1 MASGKS
7 LLSEL
12 TSQILSKPA
21 DPAPR
26 RNRSV
31 SAPIALLREVEEHVE
46 RGTPLQ
52 LRLDQIDEGPYHVGA
67 LDPVR
72 VAALAENLRHNPQSS
87 PVVVRRKRDGRYE
100 LVAGRH
106 RKAAFAQLQREEIAA
121 SVVNLSDDE
130 AERLVFF
137 DNLLAPALSDY
148 EKYLGFAQRQNSK
161 DCSYADL
168 AKESGWSKS
177 QVARFFSFSRLPAEA
192 IELLKTRPAAVGA
205 NCAEKLVAF
214 AKEHPETVTEAVRAM
229 VEERLTQDEA
239 VRQVAQAAQ
248 ETVVSSAAEAAA
260 PVAGRGAAAPA
271 AVVGTQKLR
280 VMHQDRVFAMVS
292 VKGSRV
298 AIKLSDE
305 SEAEGAVNAI
315 MNYLRLR
322 TESQ

>member
-12 TSQILSKPA
+12 TSQILSTPME
-21 DPAPR
+21 PGPR

-31 SAPIALLREVEEHVE
+31 SAPIALLREVEERAE

-52 LRLDQIDEGPYHVGA
+52 LRLDEIDEGPFHVGP
-67 LDPVR
+67 LDPAR
-72 VAALAENLRHNPQSS
+72 VTALAENLRHNPQSS
-87 PVVVRRKRDGRYE
+87 PVVVRRKADGRYE

-106 RKAAFAQLQREEIAA
+106 RKAAFAALQREQIAA
-121 SVVNLSDDE
+121 SVIALTDDE

-148 EKYLGFAQRQNSK
+148 EKYLGFAQRQKSK
-161 DCSYADL
+161 GSSYADL

-177 QVARFFSFSRLPAEA
+177 QVARFFSFARLPQEA
-192 IELLKTRPAAVGA
+192 VGLLQTRPAALGA
-205 NCAEKLVAF
+205 NAAEKLSAF
-214 AKEHPETVTEAVRAM
+214 VKDAPDKVVEVVRAL
-229 VEERLTQDEA
+229 VEERTTQDEA
-239 VRQVAQAAQ
+239 VKQL
-248 ETVVSSAAEAAA
+248 AAEVAAA
-260 PVAGRGAAAPA
+260 AANTSAQLPADARTA

>member
-21 DPAPR
+21 EPGPR

-31 SAPIALLREVEEHVE
+31 SAPIALLREVEERVE

-52 LRLDQIDEGPYHVGA
+52 LRLDQLDEGPYHVGA
-67 LDPVR
+67 LDPAR

-121 SVVNLSDDE
+121 SVISLSDDE

-148 EKYLGFAQRQNSK
+148 EKYLGFAQRQKSK
-161 DCSYADL
+161 DCSYAEL
-168 AKESGWSKS
+168 ARESGWSKS
-177 QVARFFSFSRLPAEA
+177 QVARFFSFARLPEAA

-214 AKEHPETVTEAVRAM
+214 AKDDPEAVTEAVRAV

-239 VRQVAQAAQ
+239 VRQLAP
-248 ETVVSSAAEAAA
+248 A
-260 PVAGRGAAAPA
+260 PVAAATPDAPAASRRGAATPA

-298 AIKLSDE
+298 AIKLADE
-305 SEAEGAVNAI
+305 SEAEGAVDAI

>member
-12 TSQILSKPA
+12 TSQILSTPA
-21 DPAPR
+21 EPGPR
-26 RNRSV
+26 RSRSV
-31 SAPIALLREVEEHVE
+31 SAPIALLREVEERAE

-52 LRLDQIDEGPYHVGA
+52 LRLDQIDEGPYHVGP
-67 LDPVR
+67 LDPAR
-72 VAALAENLRHNPQSS
+72 VTTLAENLRHNPQSA
-87 PVVVRRKRDGRYE
+87 PVVVRRKADGRFE
-100 LVAGRH
+100 LIAGRH

-121 SVVNLSDDE
+121 SVIALSDDE

-148 EKYLGFAQRQNSK
+148 EKYLGFAQRQKSRNS
-161 DCSYADL
+161 SYADL

-177 QVARFFSFSRLPAEA
+177 QVARFFSFARLPAEA
-192 IELLKTRPAAVGA
+192 IALLKSRPAAVGA
-205 NCAEKLVAF
+205 NAAEKLVAF
-214 AKEHPETVTEAVRAM
+214 AQEHPEQVVETVKAL
-229 VEERLTQDEA
+229 VEERTTQDEA
-239 VRQVAQAAQ
+239 VKQL
-248 ETVVSSAAEAAA
+248 AAA
-260 PVAGRGAAAPA
+260 TTGDDAPPAAKPAATPRA

-298 AIKLSDE
+298 AIKLTDE
-305 SEAEGAVNAI
+305 REAEGAVNAI

>member
-12 TSQILSKPA
+12 TSQILSQPTE
-21 DPAPR
+21 PGPR

-31 SAPIALLREVEEHVE
+31 SAPIALLREVEERAE

-52 LRLDQIDEGPYHVGA
+52 LQLEQIDEGPFHVGA
-67 LDPVR
+67 LDPLR
-72 VAALAENLRHNPQSS
+72 VAALAENLRQNPQSS
-87 PVVVRRKRDGRYE
+87 PVVVRRKADGRYE

-106 RKAAFAQLQREEIAA
+106 RKAAFEQLGRQEIAA
-121 SVVNLSDDE
+121 TVIALSDDE

-148 EKYLGFAQRQNSK
+148 EKFLGFAQRQKSK
-161 DCSYADL
+161 GLSYAEL
-168 AKESGWSKS
+168 ARESGWSKS
-177 QVARFFSFSRLPAEA
+177 HVARLFSFARLPAEA
-192 IELLKTRPAAVGA
+192 VELLKTRPAAVGA
-205 NCAEKLVAF
+205 NCAEKLLSFVAERPD
-214 AKEHPETVTEAVRAM
+214 AVTEAVRAL
-229 VEERLTQDEA
+229 VEERVTQEEA
-239 VRQVAQAAQ
+239 LRLLAATPAGK
-248 ETVVSSAAEAAA
+248 EAEAAKA
-260 PVAGRGAAAPA
+260 SRHSAASAE
-271 AVVGTQKLR
+271 VVGTQKLR

-305 SEAEGAVNAI
+305 AEAEGAVNAI

>member
-21 DPAPR
+21 EPGPR

-31 SAPIALLREVEEHVE
+31 SAPIALLREVEERAE

-52 LRLDQIDEGPYHVGA
+52 LRLDQIDEGPFHVGA

-72 VAALAENLRHNPQSS
+72 VAALAENLRQNPQSS
-87 PVVVRRKRDGRYE
+87 PVVVRRKADGRYE
-100 LVAGRH
+100 LIAGRH
-106 RKAAFAQLQREEIAA
+106 RKAAFEHLQREEIAA
-121 SVVNLSDDE
+121 SVVALSDDE

-148 EKYLGFAQRQNSK
+148 EKYLGFAQRQKSK
-161 DCSYADL
+161 DLSYAEL
-168 AKESGWSKS
+168 ARESGWSKS
-177 QVARFFSFSRLPAEA
+177 QVARFFSFARLPAEA
-192 IELLKTRPAAVGA
+192 IDLLKARPAALGA
-205 NCAEKLVAF
+205 NGAEKLVAF
-214 AKEHPETVTEAVRAM
+214 VQDHPQEVVEAVRAL
-229 VEERLTQDEA
+229 VEERATQDE
-239 VRQVAQAAQ
+239 VIKQLAAQ
-248 ETVVSSAAEAAA
+248 LVGEAAPQA
-260 PVAGRGAAAPA
+260 SAKRGAAPA

-280 VMHQDRVFAMVS
+280 VMHQNRVFAMVS

-305 SEAEGAVNAI
+305 AEAEGAVNAI

>member
-21 DPAPR
+21 EPGPR

-31 SAPIALLREVEEHVE
+31 SAPIALLREVEERAE

-52 LRLDQIDEGPYHVGA
+52 LRLDQIDEGPFHVGA
-67 LDPVR
+67 LDPAR
-72 VAALAENLRHNPQSS
+72 VAALAENLRQNPQSS
-87 PVVVRRKRDGRYE
+87 PVVVRRKADGRYE
-100 LVAGRH
+100 LIAGRH
-106 RKAAFAQLQREEIAA
+106 RKAAFEFLQREEIAA
-121 SVVNLSDDE
+121 SVVALSDDE

-148 EKYLGFAQRQNSK
+148 EKYLGFAQRQKSK
-161 DCSYADL
+161 DLSYAEL
-168 AKESGWSKS
+168 ARESGWSKS
-177 QVARFFSFSRLPAEA
+177 QVARFFSFARLPAEA
-192 IELLKTRPAAVGA
+192 IELLKTRPAALGA
-205 NCAEKLVAF
+205 NGAEKLVAF
-214 AKEHPETVTEAVRAM
+214 AADHAQEVVEAVRAL
-229 VEERLTQDEA
+229 VEERATQDEA
-239 VRQVAQAAQ
+239 IKQLAARLAG
-248 ETVVSSAAEAAA
+248 EGA
-260 PVAGRGAAAPA
+260 PQTGTKVGAAPA

-305 SEAEGAVNAI
+305 AEAEGAVNAI

>member
-21 DPAPR
+21 EPGPR

-31 SAPIALLREVEEHVE
+31 SAPIALLREVEERAE

-52 LRLDQIDEGPYHVGA
+52 LRLDQIDEGPFHVGA
-67 LDPVR
+67 LDPAR
-72 VAALAENLRHNPQSS
+72 VAALAENLRQNPQSS
-87 PVVVRRKRDGRYE
+87 PVVVRRKADGRYE
-100 LVAGRH
+100 LIAGRH
-106 RKAAFAQLQREEIAA
+106 RKAAFEFLQREEIAA
-121 SVVNLSDDE
+121 SVVALSDDE

-137 DNLLAPALSDY
+137 DNLLAPTLSDY
-148 EKYLGFAQRQNSK
+148 EKYLGFAQRQKSK
-161 DCSYADL
+161 DLSYAEL
-168 AKESGWSKS
+168 ARESGWSKS

-192 IELLKTRPAAVGA
+192 VELLKTRPAALGA
-205 NCAEKLVAF
+205 NGAEKLVAF
-214 AKEHPETVTEAVRAM
+214 VQDRPQEVVEAVRTL
-229 VEERLTQDEA
+229 VEERATQDE
-239 VRQVAQAAQ
+239 VIKQLAARL
-248 ETVVSSAAEAAA
+248 VGEAA
-260 PVAGRGAAAPA
+260 PQAGAKRGTAPA

-305 SEAEGAVNAI
+305 AEAEGAVNAI

>member
-21 DPAPR
+21 EPGPR

-31 SAPIALLREVEEHVE
+31 SAPIALLREVEERAE

-52 LRLDQIDEGPYHVGA
+52 LRLDQIDEGPFHVGA
-67 LDPVR
+67 LDPAR
-72 VAALAENLRHNPQSS
+72 VAALAENLRQNPQSS
-87 PVVVRRKRDGRYE
+87 PVVVRRKADGRYE
-100 LVAGRH
+100 LIAGRH
-106 RKAAFAQLQREEIAA
+106 RKAAFEHLQREEIAA
-121 SVVNLSDDE
+121 SVVALSDDE

-148 EKYLGFAQRQNSK
+148 EKYLGFAQRQKSK
-161 DCSYADL
+161 DLSYAEL
-168 AKESGWSKS
+168 ARESGWSKS
-177 QVARFFSFSRLPAEA
+177 QVARFFSFARLPAEA
-192 IELLKTRPAAVGA
+192 IELLKTRPAALGA
-205 NCAEKLVAF
+205 NGAEKLVAF
-214 AKEHPETVTEAVRAM
+214 VPDQAQQVVEAVRAL
-229 VEERLTQDEA
+229 VEERATQDE
-239 VRQVAQAAQ
+239 VIKQLAARL
-248 ETVVSSAAEAAA
+248 VGEAAPQGGA
-260 PVAGRGAAAPA
+260 KRGAAPA

-305 SEAEGAVNAI
+305 GEAEGAVNAI

>member
-21 DPAPR
+21 EPGPR

-31 SAPIALLREVEEHVE
+31 SAPIALLREVEERAE

-52 LRLDQIDEGPYHVGA
+52 LRLDQIDEGPFHVGA
-67 LDPVR
+67 LDPAR
-72 VAALAENLRHNPQSS
+72 VAALAENLRQNPQSS
-87 PVVVRRKRDGRYE
+87 PVVVRRKADGRYE
-100 LVAGRH
+100 LIAGRH
-106 RKAAFAQLQREEIAA
+106 RKAAFEFLQREEIAA
-121 SVVNLSDDE
+121 SVVALSDDE

-148 EKYLGFAQRQNSK
+148 EKYLGFAQRQKSK
-161 DCSYADL
+161 DLSYAEL
-168 AKESGWSKS
+168 ARESGWSKS

-192 IELLKTRPAAVGA
+192 IELLKARPAALGA
-205 NCAEKLVAF
+205 NGAEKLVAF
-214 AKEHPETVTEAVRAM
+214 VQDHPQEVVEAVRAL
-229 VEERLTQDEA
+229 VEERATQDEVIKQLA
-239 VRQVAQAAQ
+239 VRLVGEVAPQA
-248 ETVVSSAAEAAA
+248 
-260 PVAGRGAAAPA
+260 GAKRSAAPA

-305 SEAEGAVNAI
+305 AEAEGAVNAI

>member
-21 DPAPR
+21 EPGPR

-31 SAPIALLREVEEHVE
+31 SAPIALLREVEERAE

-52 LRLDQIDEGPYHVGA
+52 LRLDQIDEGPFHVGA
-67 LDPVR
+67 LDPAR
-72 VAALAENLRHNPQSS
+72 VAALAENLRQNPQSS
-87 PVVVRRKRDGRYE
+87 PVVVRRKADGRYE
-100 LVAGRH
+100 LIAGRH
-106 RKAAFAQLQREEIAA
+106 RKAAFEHLQREEIAA
-121 SVVNLSDDE
+121 SVVALSDDE

-148 EKYLGFAQRQNSK
+148 EKYLGFAQRQKSK
-161 DCSYADL
+161 DLSYAEL
-168 AKESGWSKS
+168 ARESGWSKS
-177 QVARFFSFSRLPAEA
+177 QVARFFSFARLPSEA
-192 IELLKTRPAAVGA
+192 IELLKTRPTALGA
-205 NCAEKLVAF
+205 NGAEKLVAF
-214 AKEHPETVTEAVRAM
+214 VQDHPQEVVEAVRAL
-229 VEERLTQDEA
+229 VEERATQDEA
-239 VRQVAQAAQ
+239 IKQLAARL
-248 ETVVSSAAEAAA
+248 VGEAV
-260 PVAGRGAAAPA
+260 PKAGAKRGAAPA

-305 SEAEGAVNAI
+305 AEAEGAVNAI

>member
-21 DPAPR
+21 EPGPR

-31 SAPIALLREVEEHVE
+31 SAPIALLREVEERAE

-52 LRLDQIDEGPYHVGA
+52 LRLDQIDEGPFHVGA
-67 LDPVR
+67 LDPAR
-72 VAALAENLRHNPQSS
+72 VAALAENLRQNPQSS
-87 PVVVRRKRDGRYE
+87 PVVVRRKADGRYE
-100 LVAGRH
+100 LIAGRH
-106 RKAAFAQLQREEIAA
+106 RKAAFELLQREEIAA
-121 SVVNLSDDE
+121 SVVALSDDE

-148 EKYLGFAQRQNSK
+148 EKYLGFAQRQKSK
-161 DCSYADL
+161 DLSYAEL
-168 AKESGWSKS
+168 ARESGWSKS
-177 QVARFFSFSRLPAEA
+177 QVARFFSFARLPAEA
-192 IELLKTRPAAVGA
+192 IELLKTRPAALGA
-205 NCAEKLVAF
+205 NGAEKLVAF
-214 AKEHPETVTEAVRAM
+214 VPDHAQQVVEAVRAL
-229 VEERLTQDEA
+229 VEERATQDEVIKQLA
-239 VRQVAQAAQ
+239 ARLVGEVAPQG
-248 ETVVSSAAEAAA
+248 SAK
-260 PVAGRGAAAPA
+260 RGAAPA

-305 SEAEGAVNAI
+305 GEAEGAVNAI

>member
-12 TSQILSKPA
+12 TSQILSTPA
-21 DPAPR
+21 DAPPR

-31 SAPIALLREVEEHVE
+31 SAPIALLREVEERAE

-72 VAALAENLRHNPQSS
+72 VAALAENLRHNPQSA

-100 LVAGRH
+100 LIAGRH
-106 RKAAFAQLQREEIAA
+106 RKAAFAQLGREEIAA
-121 SVVNLSDDE
+121 SVVALSDDE

-148 EKYLGFAQRQNSK
+148 EKYLGFAQRQKSRGS
-161 DCSYADL
+161 SYADL
-168 AKESGWSKS
+168 ARESGWSKS
-177 QVARFFSFSRLPAEA
+177 QVARFFSFARLPEEA
-192 IELLKTRPAAVGA
+192 IELLKTRPAALGA
-205 NCAEKLVAF
+205 NGAEKLVAF
-214 AKEHPETVTEAVRAM
+214 AKDHPQQVVEAVRGL

-239 VRQVAQAAQ
+239 VQQLAQLATA
-248 ETVVSSAAEAAA
+248 AAA
-260 PVAGRGAAAPA
+260 PAEAGKRATATPAA

-305 SEAEGAVNAI
+305 GEAEGAVNAI

>member
-12 TSQILSKPA
+12 TSQILSTPA
-21 DPAPR
+21 EPGPR

-31 SAPIALLREVEEHVE
+31 SAPIALLREVEERAE

-67 LDPVR
+67 LDALR
-72 VAALAENLRHNPQSS
+72 VDALTENLRHNPQSS
-87 PVVVRRKRDGRYE
+87 PVVVRKKADGRYE
-100 LVAGRH
+100 LIAGRH
-106 RKAAFAQLQREEIAA
+106 RKAAFAQLQRQEIAA
-121 SVVNLSDDE
+121 TVIALTDDE

-148 EKYLGFAQRQNSK
+148 EKYLGFAQRQKSR
-161 DCSYADL
+161 DSSYADL

-177 QVARFFSFSRLPAEA
+177 QVARFFSFAKLPSEA
-192 IELLKTRPAAVGA
+192 VDLLKTRPAALGA
-205 NCAEKLVAF
+205 NAAEKLVGF
-214 AKEHPETVTEAVRAM
+214 AKQHPGQVTEVVKAL
-229 VEERLTQDEA
+229 VEERTTQDEA
-239 VRQVAQAAQ
+239 IRQLGALAASAEVATQDKP
-248 ETVVSSAAEAAA
+248 SAAS
-260 PVAGRGAAAPA
+260 RA

>member
-12 TSQILSKPA
+12 TSQILSTPA
-21 DPAPR
+21 EPGPR

-31 SAPIALLREVEEHVE
+31 SAPIALLREVEERAE

-67 LDPVR
+67 LDPLR
-72 VAALAENLRHNPQSS
+72 VAALTENLRHNPQSS
-87 PVVVRRKRDGRYE
+87 PVVVRKKADGRYE
-100 LVAGRH
+100 LIAGRH
-106 RKAAFAQLQREEIAA
+106 RKAAFAQLQRQEIAA
-121 SVVNLSDDE
+121 TVIALSDDE

-148 EKYLGFAQRQNSK
+148 EKYLGFAQRQKSRSS
-161 DCSYADL
+161 SYADL
-168 AKESGWSKS
+168 ARESGWSKS
-177 QVARFFSFSRLPAEA
+177 QVARFFSFAKLPAEA
-192 IELLKTRPAAVGA
+192 IELLKTRPAVLGA
-205 NCAEKLVAF
+205 NAAEKLVTF
-214 AKEHPETVTEAVRAM
+214 AKDHPGRVTEVVKAL
-229 VEERLTQDEA
+229 VEERATQDEA
-239 VRQVAQAAQ
+239 IRQLG
-248 ETVVSSAAEAAA
+248 AEAASA
-260 PVAGRGAAAPA
+260 EAAPADKPAATPRA

>member
-12 TSQILSKPA
+12 TSQILSTPA
-21 DPAPR
+21 EPGPR

-31 SAPIALLREVEEHVE
+31 SAPIALLREVEERAE

-67 LDPVR
+67 LDALR
-72 VAALAENLRHNPQSS
+72 VDALTENLRHNPQSS
-87 PVVVRRKRDGRYE
+87 PVVVRKKADGRYE
-100 LVAGRH
+100 LIAGRH
-106 RKAAFAQLQREEIAA
+106 RKAAFAQLQRQEIAA
-121 SVVNLSDDE
+121 TVIALTDDE

-148 EKYLGFAQRQNSK
+148 EKYLGFAQRQKSR
-161 DCSYADL
+161 DSSYADL

-177 QVARFFSFSRLPAEA
+177 QVARFFSFAKLPVEA
-192 IELLKTRPAAVGA
+192 VDLLKTRPAALGA
-205 NCAEKLVAF
+205 NAAEKLVGF
-214 AKEHPETVTEAVRAM
+214 AKAHPGQVTEMVRAL
-229 VEERLTQDEA
+229 VEERTTQDEA
-239 VRQVAQAAQ
+239 IRQLGALAA
-248 ETVVSSAAEAAA
+248 SAEAATQDK
-260 PVAGRGAAAPA
+260 PSAAPRA

>member
-21 DPAPR
+21 EPGPR

-31 SAPIALLREVEEHVE
+31 SAPIALLREVEERAE

-52 LRLDQIDEGPYHVGA
+52 LRLDQIDEGPFHVGG
-67 LDPVR
+67 LDPAR
-72 VAALAENLRHNPQSS
+72 VAALAENLRQNPQSS
-87 PVVVRRKRDGRYE
+87 PVVVRRKADGRYE
-100 LVAGRH
+100 LIAGRH
-106 RKAAFAQLQREEIAA
+106 RKAAFEQLQREEIAA
-121 SVVNLSDDE
+121 SVVALSDDE

-148 EKYLGFAQRQNSK
+148 EKYLGFAQRQKSK
-161 DCSYADL
+161 DLSYAEL
-168 AKESGWSKS
+168 ARESGWSKS
-177 QVARFFSFSRLPAEA
+177 QVARFFSFARLPAEA
-192 IELLKTRPAAVGA
+192 IELLKTRPAALGA
-205 NCAEKLVAF
+205 NGAEKLVAF
-214 AKEHPETVTEAVRAM
+214 VPDHAQQVVEAVRAL
-229 VEERLTQDEA
+229 VDERATQDEVIKQLAARLAGEA
-239 VRQVAQAAQ
+239 VPQ
-248 ETVVSSAAEAAA
+248 AEAQ
-260 PVAGRGAAAPA
+260 RGAAPS

-305 SEAEGAVNAI
+305 AEAEGAVNAI

>member
-12 TSQILSKPA
+12 TSQILSTPA
-21 DPAPR
+21 EPGPR

-31 SAPIALLREVEEHVE
+31 SAPIALLREVEERAE

-67 LDPVR
+67 LDALR
-72 VAALAENLRHNPQSS
+72 VDALTENLRHNPQSS
-87 PVVVRRKRDGRYE
+87 PVVVRKKADGRYE
-100 LVAGRH
+100 LIAGRH
-106 RKAAFAQLQREEIAA
+106 RKAAFAQLQRQEIAA
-121 SVVNLSDDE
+121 TVIALTDDE

-148 EKYLGFAQRQNSK
+148 EKYLGFAQRQKSR
-161 DCSYADL
+161 DSSYADL

-177 QVARFFSFSRLPAEA
+177 QVARFFSFAKLPAEA
-192 IELLKTRPAAVGA
+192 VDLLKTRPAALGA
-205 NCAEKLVAF
+205 NAAEKLVGF
-214 AKEHPETVTEAVRAM
+214 AKQHPGQVTEVVKAL
-229 VEERLTQDEA
+229 VEERTTQDEA
-239 VRQVAQAAQ
+239 IRQLGALAASAEVATQDKP
-248 ETVVSSAAEAAA
+248 SAAS
-260 PVAGRGAAAPA
+260 RA

>member
-21 DPAPR
+21 EPGPR

-31 SAPIALLREVEEHVE
+31 SAPIALLREVEERAE

-52 LRLDQIDEGPYHVGA
+52 LRLDQIDEGPFHVGA
-67 LDPVR
+67 LDPAR
-72 VAALAENLRHNPQSS
+72 VAALAENLRQNPQSS
-87 PVVVRRKRDGRYE
+87 PVVVRRKADGHYE
-100 LVAGRH
+100 LIAGRH
-106 RKAAFAQLQREEIAA
+106 RKAAFELLHREEIAA
-121 SVVNLSDDE
+121 SVVALSDDE

-148 EKYLGFAQRQNSK
+148 EKYLGFAQRQKSR
-161 DCSYADL
+161 DLSYAEL
-168 AKESGWSKS
+168 ARESGWSKS
-177 QVARFFSFSRLPAEA
+177 QVARFFSFARLPAEA
-192 IELLKTRPAAVGA
+192 IELLKARPVALGA
-205 NCAEKLVAF
+205 NGAEKLVAF
-214 AKEHPETVTEAVRAM
+214 VQDHPQEVVEAVRAL
-229 VEERLTQDEA
+229 VEERATQDE
-239 VRQVAQAAQ
+239 VIKQLAARL
-248 ETVVSSAAEAAA
+248 VGEAA
-260 PVAGRGAAAPA
+260 PQAGARRGAALA

-305 SEAEGAVNAI
+305 GEAEGAVNAI

>member
-12 TSQILSKPA
+12 TSQILSQPA
-21 DPAPR
+21 EPGPR

-31 SAPIALLREVEEHVE
+31 SAPIALLREVEERAE

-52 LRLDQIDEGPYHVGA
+52 LRLDQIDEGPFHVGA
-67 LDPVR
+67 LDPAR
-72 VAALAENLRHNPQSS
+72 IGALAENLRHNPQSS
-87 PVVVRRKRDGRYE
+87 PVVVRRKADGRYE

-106 RKAAFAQLQREEIAA
+106 RKAAFEQLQRQEIAA
-121 SVVNLSDDE
+121 TVIALSDDE

-148 EKYLGFAQRQNSK
+148 EKYLGFAQRQKSK
-161 DCSYADL
+161 ALSYGEL
-168 AKESGWSKS
+168 ARESGWSKS
-177 QVARFFSFSRLPAEA
+177 QVARLFSFARLPVEA
-192 IELLKTRPAAVGA
+192 IDLLKTRPAAVGA
-205 NCAEKLVAF
+205 NCAEKLVAL
-214 AKEHPETVTEAVRAM
+214 AQEQPQAVTDAVRAL
-229 VEERLTQDEA
+229 VEERLTQEEA
-239 VRQVAQAAQ
+239 LRQLAAQAAGPG
-248 ETVVSSAAEAAA
+248 TAEAA
-260 PVAGRGAAAPA
+260 PRRAAAPA

-305 SEAEGAVNAI
+305 AEAEGAVNAI

>member
-21 DPAPR
+21 EPGPR

-31 SAPIALLREVEEHVE
+31 SAPIALLREVEERAE

-52 LRLDQIDEGPYHVGA
+52 LRLDQIDEGPFHVGA

-72 VAALAENLRHNPQSS
+72 VAALAENLRQNPQSS
-87 PVVVRRKRDGRYE
+87 PVVVRRKADGRYE
-100 LVAGRH
+100 LIAGRH
-106 RKAAFAQLQREEIAA
+106 RKAAFEFLQREEIAA
-121 SVVNLSDDE
+121 SVVALSDDE

-148 EKYLGFAQRQNSK
+148 EKYLGFAQRQKSK
-161 DCSYADL
+161 DLSYAEL
-168 AKESGWSKS
+168 ARESGWSKS
-177 QVARFFSFSRLPAEA
+177 QVARFFSFARLPAEA
-192 IELLKTRPAAVGA
+192 IELLKARPAALGA
-205 NCAEKLVAF
+205 NGAEKLVAF
-214 AKEHPETVTEAVRAM
+214 VQDRPQEVVEAVRAL
-229 VEERLTQDEA
+229 VEERATQDE
-239 VRQVAQAAQ
+239 VIKRLAAQ
-248 ETVVSSAAEAAA
+248 LVGEAA
-260 PVAGRGAAAPA
+260 PQAGAKRGAAPA

-305 SEAEGAVNAI
+305 AEAEGAVNAI

>member
-21 DPAPR
+21 EPGPR

-31 SAPIALLREVEEHVE
+31 SAPIALLREVEERAE

-52 LRLDQIDEGPYHVGA
+52 LRLDQIDEGPFHVGA
-67 LDPVR
+67 LDPAR
-72 VAALAENLRHNPQSS
+72 VAALAENLRQNPQSS
-87 PVVVRRKRDGRYE
+87 PVVVRRKADGRYE
-100 LVAGRH
+100 LIAGRH
-106 RKAAFAQLQREEIAA
+106 RKAAFEHLQREEIAA
-121 SVVNLSDDE
+121 SVVALSDDE

-148 EKYLGFAQRQNSK
+148 EKYLGFAQRQKSK
-161 DCSYADL
+161 DLSYAEL
-168 AKESGWSKS
+168 ARESGWSKS
-177 QVARFFSFSRLPAEA
+177 QVARFFSFARLPAEA
-192 IELLKTRPAAVGA
+192 IELLKTRPAALGA
-205 NCAEKLVAF
+205 NGAEKLVAF
-214 AKEHPETVTEAVRAM
+214 VPDQAQQVVEAVRAL
-229 VEERLTQDEA
+229 VEERATQDEVIKQLA
-239 VRQVAQAAQ
+239 ARLVGEVAPQGGAK
-248 ETVVSSAAEAAA
+248 
-260 PVAGRGAAAPA
+260 RGAAPA

-305 SEAEGAVNAI
+305 GEAEGAVNAI